1 MNIFFHTPFKPLEH
15 PSPSGDLIIATGL
28 MAYLKK
34 CHHDVHPVVA
44 VRSRWLYWRPWIW
57 PRILSD
63 YRRAVKSIK
72 SRKPHLWM
80 TYHSYYK
87 APDILG
93 PEVCRTT
100 GLPYVIFQG
109 IYATKRRRHIKT
121 WPGFMLNQHAL
132 QKAHYVFTNKKR
144 DWTNL
149 KRIIPE
155 HRLTYLKPGLEV
167 ENFTFNQKARKKLR
181 QAWKI
186 NDTPVIF
193 TAAMFR
199 QDVKTEGLL
208 WLIRCQGH
216 LRKTSGDFVL
226 IIAGDGKER
235 SKIVRSAAKHLPG
248 QHRFL
253 GKISRVKM
261 AEFYSAGDIFAFPGI
276 NESLGMVYL
285 EAQSCGLPVV
295 AFRNAGIPEVVIH
308 GETGILT
315 DMFSTQQY
323 IEAVRKLLMDNE
335 LREEMGRKARR
346 YVHTHHNIGMNYRK
360 MEEILTWISR
370 NRPN

>member
-109 IYATKRRRHIKT
+109 IYATKRRRDIKT

-144 DWTNL
+144 DWANL

-208 WLIRCQGH
+208 WLIRCLGH

-315 DMFSTQQY
+315 DVFSTQQY

-346 YVHTHHNIGMNYRK
+346 YVHTHHNIGINYRN